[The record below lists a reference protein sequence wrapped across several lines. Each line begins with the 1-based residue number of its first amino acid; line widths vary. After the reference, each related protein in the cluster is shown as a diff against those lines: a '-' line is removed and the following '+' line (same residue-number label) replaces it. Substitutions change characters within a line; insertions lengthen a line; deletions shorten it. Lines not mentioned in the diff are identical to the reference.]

1 MRGAMARLRP
11 GAVIEVSTGKHRGPA
26 VVVATAHRKA
36 GVRLTVVTKGAKSI
50 HLHADDFDRLPEP
63 IGSVKIPQQ
72 FGPAQREF
80 RERVARS
87 LRKANLSGARRP
99 ASRSRE
105 SRAALDAHPVARDPD
120 LRGRLDAAGRAE
132 RIRRQIA
139 DAEARTKSK
148 NHSLS
153 NDFDR
158 VVGLLDHYGYVDV
171 GSWRLTEAGELLAR
185 LFHESDLLVAEVLHD
200 GVLDGLGAPDLAAL
214 VSCLVYE
221 HRSSDAPPAPW
232 FSSGDVRGRWRRM
245 AAISSDLSTRERA
258 TGLVEH
264 RRPDP
269 TFAAVAFAW
278 AAGEGFA
285 EVVVDEELTGGD
297 FVRTTKQLID
307 VLRQIALV
315 APDRETRRAAAEAA
329 DTSFRGVVADSSLA
343 VVDTPVG
350 TGDATAPAGS

>member
-1 MRGAMARLRP
+1 MARLRP
-11 GAVIEVSTGKHRGPA
+11 GAVIEVSTGKHRGPV

-50 HLHADDFDRLPEP
+50 HLHADDFDGLPEP
-63 IGSVKIPQQ
+63 IGSVKVPQN

-87 LRKANLSGARRP
+87 LRKADLKGARRRDARP
-99 ASRSRE
+99 RE
-105 SRAALDAHPVARDPD
+105 SRAALDRHPAALDPD
-120 LRGRLDAAGRAE
+120 LRRRLDAASRAE
-132 RIRRQIA
+132 RMRRQIA
-139 DAEARTKSK
+139 DAEARAKSK

-158 VVGLLDHYGYVDV
+158 VVGVLDHYGYVDL
-171 GSWRLTEAGELLAR
+171 GSWCLTEAGEQLAR
-185 LFHESDLLVAEVLHD
+185 LFHESDLLVAEVLRD
-200 GVLDGLGAPDLAAL
+200 GILDGLGAADLAAL

-221 HRSSDAPPAPW
+221 HRSSDTPPTPW

-245 AAISSDLSTRERA
+245 SAISSDLSTRERA
-258 TGLVEH
+258 AGLVEH

-278 AAGEGFA
+278 VAGEGFA
-285 EVVVDEELTGGD
+285 EVVIDEELTGGD

-307 VLRQIALV
+307 VLRQVALV
-315 APDRETRRAAAEAA
+315 APDAATRRVAAEAA
-329 DTSFRGVVADSSLA
+329 ATAFRGVVADSSLA
-343 VVDTPVG
+343 VVEAPEGDTTTPG
-350 TGDATAPAGS
+350 ET